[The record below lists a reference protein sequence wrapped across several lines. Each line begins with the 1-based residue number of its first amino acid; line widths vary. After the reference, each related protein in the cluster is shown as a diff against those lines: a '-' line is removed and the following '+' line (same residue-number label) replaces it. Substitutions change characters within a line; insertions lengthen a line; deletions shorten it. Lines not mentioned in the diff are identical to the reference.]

1 MLETVRQYAYDRLA
15 DSGEID
21 DVRLRHFSYFWT
33 EFRSARTIL
42 RGAGQVQCLKRL
54 DREQE
59 NVRAALDYGLGPSG
73 LPEDGVELAGALFWF
88 WTKRG
93 LFEEGRVWLE
103 RATAVGARP
112 ELRARASIGLAHM
125 HYFQGHHAAVRE
137 HAAAALSAGGEV
149 GDDWAVSV
157 ALFLQA
163 LTAFELGEHDVAQ
176 ARAEQARDV
185 AAAGC
190 EVIEQ
195 GAPLM
200 VMANVAMVRG
210 DHVRAA
216 KLFNASIDVHRQGGD
231 SWGIATLLLVTTGL
245 YIARG
250 DFAEAHAKTSEAL
263 LLYQQ
268 LEDPH
273 GVAWSLDVF
282 GGLMAARDSLTCRP
296 SVGRRGL
303 PAAGCGRFSAAWDQ
317 MDSRRPHGVGEGFA
331 RDRSIRVG
339 VCGRPNAADT
349 AGDRARATGRIWP
362 AWRVEVTSC
371 SVAATANGVA
381 RGDAHDPHRAKRVR
395 ILCQNCVRYPLKPR
409 SNTAV
414 YGGTPMHIVVAG
426 SR

>member
-1 MLETVRQYAYDRLA
+1 M
-15 DSGEID
+15 
-21 DVRLRHFSYFWT
+21 
-33 EFRSARTIL
+33 
-42 RGAGQVQCLKRL
+42 
-54 DREQE
+54 
-59 NVRAALDYGLGPSG
+59 
-73 LPEDGVELAGALFWF
+73 PEDAVELAGALYWF

-195 GAPLM
+195 GPPLM
-200 VMANVAMVRG
+200 VMANVALARG
-210 DHVRAA
+210 DRVRAA

-250 DFAEAHAKTSEAL
+250 DFAEAHAKASEAL
-263 LLYQQ
+263 SLYQQ

-282 GGLMAARDSLTCRP
+282 AGLMAAR
-296 SVGRRGL
+296 
-303 PAAGCGRFSAAWDQ
+303 
-317 MDSRRPHGVGEGFA
+317 GFA
-331 RDRSIRVG
+331 DHAARLWG
-339 VCGRPNAADT
+339 AAD
-349 AGDRARATGRIWP
+349 
-362 AWRVEVTSC
+362 C
-371 SVAATANGVA
+371 
-381 RGDAHDPHRAKRVR
+381 
-395 ILCQNCVRYPLKPR
+395 LL
-409 SNTAV
+409 
-414 YGGTPMHIVVAG
+414 
-426 SR
+426 

>member
-1 MLETVRQYAYDRLA
+1 M
-15 DSGEID
+15 
-21 DVRLRHFSYFWT
+21 
-33 EFRSARTIL
+33 
-42 RGAGQVQCLKRL
+42 QCLKRL

-59 NVRAALDYGLGPSG
+59 NVRAALEYGFGPSG
-73 LPEDGVELAGALFWF
+73 LPEGGVELAGALFWF

-93 LFEEGRVWLE
+93 MFEEGRVWLE
-103 RATAVGARP
+103 RATAIGARP

-200 VMANVAMVRG
+200 VMANVALVRG
-210 DHVRAA
+210 DQVRAA
-216 KLFNASIDVHRQGGD
+216 ELFNASIDVHRQGGD

-245 YIARG
+245 DIARG
-250 DFAEAHAKTSEAL
+250 DFAEAHVKASEAL
-263 LLYQQ
+263 SLYQQ

-282 GGLMAARDSLTCRP
+282 AGLMAAR
-296 SVGRRGL
+296 
-303 PAAGCGRFSAAWDQ
+303 
-317 MDSRRPHGVGEGFA
+317 GFA
-331 RDRSIRVG
+331 EHAARLWG
-339 VCGRPNAADT
+339 AADCLLQ
-349 AGDRARATGRIWP
+349 A
-362 AWRVEVTSC
+362 
-371 SVAATANGVA
+371 
-381 RGDAHDPHRAKRVR
+381 
-395 ILCQNCVRYPLKPR
+395 
-409 SNTAV
+409 
-414 YGGTPMHIVVAG
+414 VAG
-426 SR
+426 SLPPGIKWIRDGHMESVKASLGIGVLESAYAAGRAMQTPQAIALAQLDVPGPRGELK